1 MSTST
6 SPLPNQITS
15 DLQDGIVINSG
26 ICGFIGITVNTLV
39 LIVLWKK
46 LKKGNSHTDV
56 KICTLVSFLDV
67 LVSFGLIF
75 RAIFTKYPYNLFKY
89 VPFWCKFEALAITQI
104 INCSGYTLG
113 VMSVERFF
121 LICWNITF
129 PNILWFIII
138 FLIISTAEIMGFI
151 GMYNN
156 LQYLTA
162 TEVACAVLP
171 VEFGYYCY
179 IITTI
184 FFLISFITVI
194 FSYFSIMVIK
204 AKQCYNQINLNI
216 PKDIVYAELRS
227 TLTKSLIYIIL
238 YIFVFSAKFYSLFY
252 TMITGKKRTI
262 LMDALSIILISY
274 SPSVNSII
282 LLYMNHEVR
291 KDFIKLLNSIKI
303 MLFRSN
309 NS

>member
-89 VPFWCKFEALAITQI
+89 VPFWCKFEALANTQI

-113 VMSVERFF
+113 VISVERFF

-162 TEVACAVLP
+162 TEVTCAVLP

-179 IITTI
+179 IITTV

-194 FSYFSIMVIK
+194 LSYFSIMAIK

-216 PKDIVYAELRS
+216 PKDTVYAELRS
-227 TLTKSLIYIIL
+227 TIFKSLVYIML
-238 YIFVFSAKFYSLFY
+238 YILVFSAKFYTLCY
-252 TMITGKKRTI
+252 AMITGKKRT
-262 LMDALSIILISY
+262 LPMDTA
-274 SPSVNSII
+274 SII
-282 LLYMNHEVR
+282 LLSYSPTVNALILVYMNQNVR
-291 KDFIKLLNSIKI
+291 TDFIVLIKSIKSKI
-303 MLFRSN
+303 FRTE
-309 NS
+309 